1 MPQSQVTSSSLIQ
14 LWATSSLLLRCKPS
28 SEHAPDEIPVRE
40 IIQENQPFLKCS
52 VLLTRPSTSGQKPV
66 CDGKK
71 TTPRKIECQP
81 ECTFPTA
88 LVDTSQP
95 EHLYTFP
102 ASGLGRL
109 KKKLGNYMAT
119 RSKKLDTHTALVLTT
134 SGVELQHCLGT
145 CSQASCGT

>member
-1 MPQSQVTSSSLIQ
+1 MVLLRDWRWLVTSTGGVPAEEEIKKMHN
-14 LWATSSLLLRCKPS
+14 AS
-28 SEHAPDEIPVRE
+28 SEHGPDEMPVRE
-40 IIQENQPFLKCS
+40 ILQENQPFFECS

-109 KKKLGNYMAT
+109 KKT
-119 RSKKLDTHTALVLTT
+119 W
-134 SGVELQHCLGT
+134 
-145 CSQASCGT
+145 